1 MNQTPKESFL
11 NNILASHKNV
21 IACAITLILQR
32 RSSLTGVCTNHNMNE
47 TVKGHD
53 HPWAPWTTQGCSSAL
68 LLWGPISITLAPHRR
83 VIHHRCPPRQAEHTL
98 SNANVFL
105 VKTPLLLSHRLTCAC
120 CLCVFSIFG
129 SIDKGPRTLTISSF
143 STSHCFN
150 WASTVWNWVRL
161 FEDSSS
167 FCCLS
172 TVNWLSSC
180 HLESKKQT
188 KKKNKGCNRG
198 LGFVHLTQLYLNE
211 DYITTQ
217 KDPQWPSF
225 HPHDSPYIV
234 Y

>member
-1 MNQTPKESFL
+1 MYALYSSHVSLSIYHRE
-11 NNILASHKNV
+11 ILHV
-21 IACAITLILQR
+21 CCR
-32 RSSLTGVCTNHNMNE
+32 RHVQE
-47 TVKGHD
+47 
-53 HPWAPWTTQGCSSAL
+53 WCSSAL

-188 KKKNKGCNRG
+188 KKKK
-198 LGFVHLTQLYLNE
+198 
-211 DYITTQ
+211 
-217 KDPQWPSF
+217 
-225 HPHDSPYIV
+225 
-234 Y
+234 